1 MNLPCFWSVG
11 LNDVVDK
18 HIFQGKN
25 VNCMSDFSS
34 TFGHRLKQARSMAK
48 LSLRELSEAI
58 DHRVSYNALSKYEK
72 GEMMPGSE
80 VMAALAAALHQP
92 ADFFFRSFKVELAE
106 VNFRKRV
113 KLSATEQGSII
124 EKARNFFE
132 RYAEVEELL
141 GCRIEYHAPFADH
154 PPITAAEEAEALAK
168 ALREEKWNLGGDP
181 LPNIHELMELQ
192 GIKVHEA
199 RTDDEAF
206 DGFSG
211 TANGS
216 PVVVI
221 AGWLDKNLPR
231 KRMTEAHE
239 LAHVVLPID
248 ETLSE
253 AEQEKI
259 VRRFAGALLLPEEAF
274 RTMFGEAR
282 QTISLGEL
290 IQMKAFFGVSIMAI
304 MKRAEQLG
312 LIPSTVYQRFCIVA
326 NQQGWRRDGEPGDD
340 RYRGN
345 ESHSRFRQL
354 VFRAVAEGVIS
365 SSKGAA
371 FLGIPLDAFRGEFQQ
386 LFA

>member
-1 MNLPCFWSVG
+1 
-11 LNDVVDK
+11 
-18 HIFQGKN
+18 
-25 VNCMSDFSS
+25 MSTISS
-34 TFGHRLKQARSMAK
+34 TFGQRLKQARGMAN
-48 LSLRELSEAI
+48 LSLRDLSAAI
-58 DHRVSYNALSKYEK
+58 DNRVSYNALSKYEK

-80 VMAALAAALHQP
+80 VLAALAAALHQP
-92 ADFFFRSFKVELAE
+92 ADFFFRSFRVELAE

-113 KLSATEQGSII
+113 KLSASEQGSII
-124 EKARNFFE
+124 EKARDFFE
-132 RYAEVEELL
+132 RYSEVEELL
-141 GCRIEYHAPFADH
+141 GCRIDYHAPFADQ
-154 PPITAAEEAEALAK
+154 PPIGTVEEAEVLAK
-168 ALREEKWNLGGDP
+168 VLREEKWNLGGDP
-181 LPNIHELMELQ
+181 LPNTHELMELQ

-211 TANGS
+211 TANGF

-221 AGWLDKNLPR
+221 AGWLDRNLPR

-239 LAHVVLPID
+239 LAHVVLPITD
-248 ETLSE
+248 TLSV
-253 AEQEKI
+253 AEQEKL
-259 VRRFAGALLLPEEAF
+259 VRRFAGTLLLPEDTF
-274 RTMFGEAR
+274 RAMFGASR

-312 LIPSTVYQRFCIVA
+312 LIPGAVYQRFCIVA
-326 NQQGWRRDGEPGDD
+326 NQQGWRRNGEPGDD

-345 ESHSRFRQL
+345 ESHGRFRQL

-371 FLGIPLDAFRGEFQQ
+371 FLGIPLDDFRGEFQQ